1 MRISDWSSDVCS
13 SDLLEPVPGVDEG
26 GRLLVCGPNV
36 MLGYL
41 RSDRPGALERPED
54 GWYDTGDIV
63 SVDADG
69 YIRILGRAKR
79 FAKLAGEMVPLGA
92 VENLVSALRPEERH
106 AVAALPDQS
115 KGEQLGLLTEREGAP
130 RDAVAPT
137 PPAPGAR

>member
-1 MRISDWSSDVCS
+1 
-13 SDLLEPVPGVDEG
+13 
-26 GRLLVCGPNV
+26 

-79 FAKLAGEMVPLGA
+79 FAKIAGEMVSLGA
-92 VENLVSALRPEERH
+92 GENLVSALWPEAMHEG
-106 AVAALPDQS
+106 VGLPGPR
-115 KGEQLGLLTEREGAP
+115 KGGARVLVTARVGASGDAPSARATAP
-130 RDAVAPT
+130 RARQPTGPT
-137 PPAPGAR
+137 PDP